1 MASSGLLSVSVCLSL
16 SLFLRNL
23 NLKTSL
29 DLVKSNSAESFDLV
43 IGETPAGLICFLF
56 SKTWRVKMR
65 EYPGVEILFF
75 LGRDQ
80 DQDTHVSHL
89 ININVKRGRN
99 FFGYKIK
106 QINNNMFGRI
116 TC

>member
-1 MASSGLLSVSVCLSL
+1 
-16 SLFLRNL
+16 
-23 NLKTSL
+23 
-29 DLVKSNSAESFDLV
+29 
-43 IGETPAGLICFLF
+43 
-56 SKTWRVKMR
+56 MR

>member
-1 MASSGLLSVSVCLSL
+1 
-16 SLFLRNL
+16 
-23 NLKTSL
+23 
-29 DLVKSNSAESFDLV
+29 
-43 IGETPAGLICFLF
+43 
-56 SKTWRVKMR
+56 MR

-106 QINNNMFGRI
+106 RAAFVAQMLFYIILQQYFCVSI
-116 TC
+116 